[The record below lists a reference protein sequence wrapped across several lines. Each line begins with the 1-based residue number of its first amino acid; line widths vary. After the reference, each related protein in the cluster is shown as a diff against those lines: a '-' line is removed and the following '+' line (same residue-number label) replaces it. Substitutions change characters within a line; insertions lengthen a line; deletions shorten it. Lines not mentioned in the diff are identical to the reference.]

1 VFRPPSGAEL
11 QEVAGGQWDF
21 DHGGDSIA
29 EANESIKSKEEDEL
43 DQFQRRALEYTS
55 KFSKLDAQRAE
66 KLVEQLVQETGM
78 PRKEAIMVVNVM
90 PRRTEELTGLF
101 SSTMKRFVSKADAE
115 KILKIIKEAAK

>member
-1 VFRPPSGAEL
+1 MVRRIISEK
-11 QEVAGGQWDF
+11 DIT
-21 DHGGDSIA
+21 IA

-43 DQFQRRALEYTS
+43 DQFQRRALGYTS